1 MTALTAS
8 TPWQNLENLATKI
21 KTQHMR
27 DWFAADPKRAE
38 NFTQAA
44 CGIELDFSK
53 NLITNEVIQAL
64 QALASECQVCE
75 KSQAMF
81 AGEIINHTE
90 KRAVLHTALRNFS
103 GKPVL
108 VDGEDVMPEVL
119 ACQKKIQDFVA
130 SVHSGERKGYTGK
143 PLTQIVAIGI
153 GGSFLGPK
161 IMSEALK
168 PYWFKGVEVHY
179 VANVDGC
186 HIQDVLASIDHQETL
201 VVMSSKSFT
210 TQETLQNTLTTKAWF
225 LAAGGTQQDIAKH
238 FIAVSSNIKAAT
250 EFGMAEDNIF
260 PLWDWVGGRY
270 SLWSAIG
277 LPIALTMGYD
287 NYRELLQGAF
297 EMDQHFQTAPIEQNL
312 PMILALLGVWYVNFF
327 GAQSHVLLPYYHYL
341 RGFPAY
347 VQQLDMESNG
357 KRIAGSHTEVDYAT
371 GPIIWGS
378 EGTNGQHSFHQ
389 LIHQG
394 TMLVPADFMFPL
406 NVPNQDDT
414 HHTMLASNCFGQTQA
429 LMQGKTF
436 EECKADLAS
445 KGLDDA
451 TLESL
456 ATHKTMPG
464 NKPSNTLLFNQVDPK
479 TLGALV
485 AMYEHKV
492 FVQGAIWG
500 VNSFDQWG
508 VELGKEL
515 GNQVLNKLVN
525 TDADLNFDASTNQLI
540 SKFRK
545 AKG

>member
-1 MTALTAS
+1 MTSLTAS
-8 TPWQNLENLATKI
+8 PAWKNLEHLAAQI

-27 DWFAADPKRAE
+27 DWFAADPNRAE
-38 NFTQAA
+38 TFTQSA
-44 CGIELDFSK
+44 CGIELDYSK
-53 NLITNEVIQAL
+53 NLITDQVMQAL
-64 QALASECQVCE
+64 QALASECNVTE

-81 AGEIINHTE
+81 AGDIINHTE
-90 KRAVLHTALRNFS
+90 QRAVLHTALRNFS

-108 VDGEDVMPEVL
+108 VDGIDVMPEVL

-143 PLTQIVAIGI
+143 SLKQIVAIGI

-168 PYWFKGVEVHY
+168 PYWFEGVKVHY

-186 HIQDVLASIDHQETL
+186 HIQDVLASVDHEETL

-210 TQETLQNTLTTKAWF
+210 TQETLQNTLTAKAWF
-225 LAAGGTQQDIAKH
+225 LGAGGTQQDIAKH

-260 PLWDWVGGRY
+260 PMWDWVGGRY

-277 LPIALTMGYD
+277 LPIALTIGYD

-297 EMDQHFQTAPIEQNL
+297 EMDEHFQTAPIEQNL
-312 PMILALLGVWYVNFF
+312 PMILGLLGVWYVNFF
-327 GAQSHVLLPYYHYL
+327 AAQSHVLLPYYHYL

-357 KRIAGSHTEVDYAT
+357 KRITGSNTAVDYAT

-394 TMLVPADFMFPL
+394 TVLVPADFMLPL
-406 NVPNQDDT
+406 KVPNQDDT
-414 HHTMLASNCFGQTQA
+414 HHAMLASNCFGQTQA

-436 EECKADLAS
+436 AECKTDLAA
-445 KGLDDA
+445 KGLDEE

-464 NKPSNTLLFNQVDPK
+464 NKPSNTLLFKQVDPK

-515 GNQVLNKLVN
+515 GNQVLDKLVN
-525 TDADLNFDASTNQLI
+525 TDADLSFDASTNQLI
-540 SKFRK
+540 SKFRQ
-545 AKG
+545 ANG

>member
-1 MTALTAS
+1 MTALTSSPAWQQLAS
-8 TPWQNLENLATKI
+8 LAEQVKS
-21 KTQHMR
+21 QHMR

-38 NFTQAA
+38 KYTITA
-44 CGIELDFSK
+44 CGIELDYSK
-53 NLITNEVIQAL
+53 NLITDEVLQAL
-64 QALASECQVCE
+64 QKLISDRQV
-75 KSQAMF
+75 SQKRDAMF
-81 AGEIINHTE
+81 AGEIINFTE
-90 KRAVLHTALRNFS
+90 KRAVLHTALRNYS

-108 VDGEDVMPEVL
+108 VDGQDVMPEVE
-119 ACQKKIQDFVA
+119 ACQQKIKDFVA
-130 SVHSGERKGYTGK
+130 SVHKGERLGYTGK
-143 PLTQIVAIGI
+143 ALTQIVAIGI

-161 IMSEALK
+161 IMSESLK
-168 PYWFKGVEVHY
+168 PYWFTGVKVHY

-186 HIQDVLASIDHQETL
+186 HIHDVLAGLDPEETL

-210 TQETLQNTLTTKAWF
+210 TQETLQNTLSAKAWF
-225 LAAGGTQQDIAKH
+225 LKSGGSQQDIAKH

-260 PLWDWVGGRY
+260 PMWDWVGGRY

-277 LPIALTMGYD
+277 LPIALAIGYEH
-287 NYRELLQGAF
+287 YEALLKGAYS
-297 EMDQHFQTAPIEQNL
+297 MDEHFQSAPAEQNL
-312 PMILALLGVWYVNFF
+312 PMILAALSVWYINFF
-327 GAQSHVLLPYYHYL
+327 GAQSHVLLPYYHYM

-357 KRIAGSHTEVDYAT
+357 KRIAGDKTVVDYAT

-394 TMLVPADFMFPL
+394 TVLVPADFMLPL
-406 NVPNQDDT
+406 NVPNQDQT
-414 HHTMLASNCFGQTQA
+414 HHAMLASNCFGQTQA

-436 EECKADLAS
+436 DECKADLLS
-445 KGLDDA
+445 KGLDA
-451 TLESL
+451 ETLDSL

-464 NKPSNTLLFNQVDPK
+464 NKPSNTMLFEQIDPK

-485 AMYEHKV
+485 ALYEHKV

-515 GNQVLNKLVN
+515 GNQVLDKLVN
-525 TDADLNFDASTNQLI
+525 TDATLNFDASTNQLI

-545 AKG
+545 ANA

>member
-1 MTALTAS
+1 MTALTESPAWQQLAS
-8 TPWQNLENLATKI
+8 LAEQV

-38 NFTQAA
+38 KYTQSA

-53 NLITNEVIQAL
+53 NLVTDEVISAL
-64 QALASECQVCE
+64 QSLATDCQVAE
-75 KSQAMF
+75 KRDAMF

-119 ACQKKIQDFVA
+119 ACQQKIEKFVA
-130 SVHSGERKGYTGK
+130 SVHNGELKGYTGK
-143 PLTQIVAIGI
+143 PLKEIVAIGI

-168 PYWFKGVEVHY
+168 PYWFKGVKVHY

-186 HIQDVLASIDHQETL
+186 HIQDVLASVDHEETL
-201 VVMSSKSFT
+201 VVMSSKSFS
-210 TQETLQNTLTTKAWF
+210 TQETLQNTLTAKAWF
-225 LAAGGTQQDIAKH
+225 LKAGGKQEDIAKH

-260 PLWDWVGGRY
+260 PMWDWVGGRY

-277 LPIALTMGYD
+277 LPVALTIGYD
-287 NYRELLQGAF
+287 NYRALLQGAF
-297 EMDQHFQTAPIEQNL
+297 EMDEHFQKAPAEQNL
-312 PMILALLGVWYVNFF
+312 PMILASLGVWYINFF

-357 KRIAGSHTEVDYAT
+357 KRVSGDKTVTDYET
-371 GPIIWGS
+371 GPVIWGS

-394 TMLVPADFMFPL
+394 TVLIPADFMLPL

-414 HHTMLASNCFGQTQA
+414 HHAMLASNCFGQTQA

-436 EECKADLAS
+436 DECKADLAS
-445 KGLDDA
+445 KGLSDDE
-451 TLESL
+451 LESL

-464 NKPSNTLLFNQVDPK
+464 NKPSNTFLFDKLDPK
-479 TLGALV
+479 TLGSLIAL
-485 AMYEHKV
+485 YEHKV

-525 TDADLNFDASTNQLI
+525 TDAELNFDASTNQLI
-540 SKFRK
+540 AKFRK
-545 AKG
+545 ANS